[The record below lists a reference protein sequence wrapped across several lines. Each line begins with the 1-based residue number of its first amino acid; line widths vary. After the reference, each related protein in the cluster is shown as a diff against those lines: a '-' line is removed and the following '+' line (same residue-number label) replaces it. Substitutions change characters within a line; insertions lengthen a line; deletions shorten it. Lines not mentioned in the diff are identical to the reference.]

1 MKQKVLIDARRR
13 RSIPE
18 HFTWVDH
25 RLVSDGH
32 IRKCSIKSLGFY
44 LFLITVA
51 DCDGLS
57 FYGERRISEELS
69 CAEETV
75 PSLRSELITAGLIAY
90 RNGIY
95 QVLDLRMQDREMAS
109 VQKSGTVYKVS
120 DVLEKLL
127 GGMRNG

>member
-1 MKQKVLIDARRR
+1 MKQKALIDARRR
-13 RSIPE
+13 RSIPK

-25 RLVSDGH
+25 RLVRDGH
-32 IRKCSIKSLGFY
+32 IRKCSIKSLGLY
-44 LFLITVA
+44 LFLVTVS

-57 FYGERRISEELS
+57 YYGERRISEELS

-95 QVLDLRMQDREMAS
+95 QVLGLQE
-109 VQKSGTVYKVS
+109 VQYEPYTNSFTGICKAS
-120 DVLEKLL
+120 DVVAKLL
-127 GGMRNG
+127 GGMKNG

>member
-1 MKQKVLIDARRR
+1 MKQKVLIDAQRR

-25 RLVSDGH
+25 RLVRDGH
-32 IRKCSIKSLGFY
+32 IRKCSTKSLGLY

-51 DCDGLS
+51 DSDGLS

-69 CAEETV
+69 CHEETV
-75 PSLRSELITAGLIAY
+75 SSLRSELITAGLIAY

-95 QVLDLRMQDREMAS
+95 QVLGLQE
-109 VQKSGTVYKVS
+109 VQHELYESSFTGICKAS
-120 DVLEKLL
+120 DVVAKLL
-127 GGMRNG
+127 GGMKNG

>member
-1 MKQKVLIDARRR
+1 MKRKVLIDARRR

-25 RLVSDGH
+25 RLVRDGH
-32 IRKCSIKSLGFY
+32 IKKCSIKSLGFY

-57 FYGERRISEELS
+57 FYGERRIAEELG
-69 CAEETV
+69 CPEETV
-75 PSLRSELITAGLIAY
+75 SSLRLELISAGLIAY

-95 QVLDLRMQDREMAS
+95 QVLDLRLQDSAMAC
-109 VQKSGTVYKVS
+109 VQDAGHVYKAS
-120 DVLEKLL
+120 DVVAKLI
-127 GGMRNG
+127 GEMKNG